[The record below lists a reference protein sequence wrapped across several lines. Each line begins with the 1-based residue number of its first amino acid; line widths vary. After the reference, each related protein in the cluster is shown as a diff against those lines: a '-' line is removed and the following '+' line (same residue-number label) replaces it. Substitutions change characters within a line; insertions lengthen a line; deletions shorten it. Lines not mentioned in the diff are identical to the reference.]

1 MHNCATDER
10 AERRPSDQSFE
21 TSEYST
27 SSSLFTSSSRDSGR
41 DLRLSV
47 SLQEAMRDFCISGG
61 ETLAGARDIEAFY
74 ALRDIGMIAEGSKG
88 VRFYS
93 ASASNIL
100 SGLSLICRDPTSVRQ
115 VSLKL
120 IIS

>member
-1 MHNCATDER
+1 M
-10 AERRPSDQSFE
+10 
-21 TSEYST
+21 
-27 SSSLFTSSSRDSGR
+27 
-41 DLRLSV
+41 RLSV

-74 ALRDIGMIAEGSKG
+74 ALRDIGMIAEGGKG

-100 SGLSLICRDPTSVRQ
+100 SGLSLVYRKTPLSVRQ
-115 VSLKL
+115 VSLML
-120 IIS
+120 TLY